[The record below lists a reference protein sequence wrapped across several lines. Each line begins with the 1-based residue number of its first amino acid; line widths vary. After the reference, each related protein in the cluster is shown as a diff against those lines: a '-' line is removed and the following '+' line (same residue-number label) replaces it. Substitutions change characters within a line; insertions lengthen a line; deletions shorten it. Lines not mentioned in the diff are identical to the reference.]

1 MRISLFLLQV
11 TLLAGLAPAWSQNAQ
26 QIEAPEAT
34 ESPADPSFP
43 IPEDL
48 VLDFRVFESRTQ
60 YPDFEAMGNLNFFI
74 NTDGRTV
81 TATQW
86 PGTIAKKVP
95 ETFLAALIWDTVPVV
110 DGVGR
115 FEWSKGSS
123 NIKTEIRISE
133 FHPAGTFK
141 AQLESQ
147 FVRGK
152 RNTKELSRELELQM
166 KRTTVW
172 SDSELEIGA
181 SDYISHFREYKDR
194 DNRGQLYE
202 MLRPYTFFLIL
213 AVTPRVLTAE
223 EAATAR
229 TLSLPVDAEL
239 PPLGNPT
246 GFPLQGTIVLGF
258 GVDETGAPVNPQV
271 LRSTLPEANIQVLEQ
286 SALWRFPVSE
296 NPGRGEVELE
306 IEVPVPSSP

>member
-1 MRISLFLLQV
+1 MRIPLLLLLI

-26 QIEAPEAT
+26 EIEAT
-34 ESPADPSFP
+34 EAPADLSFP
-43 IPEDL
+43 IPENL

-60 YPDFEAMGNLNFFI
+60 YPDYDAMGALNFFI

-95 ETFLAALIWDTVPVV
+95 ETFLAALIYDTVAVV
-110 DGVGR
+110 DGVSR
-115 FEWSKGSS
+115 FEWSKGSRS
-123 NIKTEIRISE
+123 IKSEIRIE
-133 FHPAGTFK
+133 KFHPAGTFK

-147 FVRGK
+147 FVRGS
-152 RNTKELSRELELQM
+152 RTMKELSRELELQI
-166 KRTTVW
+166 KRTAVW
-172 SDSELEIGA
+172 STTELEMA
-181 SDYISHFREYKDR
+181 ATDYISHFREYKDR

-223 EAATAR
+223 EAVPPRA
-229 TLSLPVDAEL
+229 LSLPADAEL
-239 PPLGNPT
+239 PLLENPT

-258 GVDETGAPVNPQV
+258 GVDESGAPVNPQV

-286 SALWRFPVSE
+286 SALWRFPASVD
-296 NPGRGEVELE
+296 PGRGEIEIELE
-306 IEVPVPSSP
+306 VP